1 MKTAQKTQSDYTR
14 DAIAL
19 FAATIRAERKAQK
32 MTVKELAERSGT
44 SRDFIFRLEKGD
56 PSCGIGAAFEAAHIV
71 GIDLFDMGPSRLS
84 SEIKRVEERL
94 ALLPKSIRKS
104 AKVIDDDF

>member
-1 MKTAQKTQSDYTR
+1 MTKRTHSEYTME
-14 DAIAL
+14 AL
-19 FAATIRAERKAQK
+19 RLLAKTIRAERKAQK
-32 MTVKELAERSGT
+32 ITEQELADRTGT
-44 SRDFIFRLEKGD
+44 SRRFINRLEKGD

-94 ALLPKSIRKS
+94 TLLPKSIRKS